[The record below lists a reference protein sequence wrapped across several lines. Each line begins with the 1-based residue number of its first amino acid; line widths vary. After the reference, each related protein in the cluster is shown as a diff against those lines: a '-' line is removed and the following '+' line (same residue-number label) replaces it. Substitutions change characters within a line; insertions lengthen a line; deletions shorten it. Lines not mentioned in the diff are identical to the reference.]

1 MKILWILITSNIT
14 FTLLVALYKYDLEEL
29 DNAEA
34 LRKTTLSVLADLPP
48 AWQSYFVKIGGKDV
62 NNTKTNKGLRNEKV
76 LVSHINT
83 KECNEPPIFFRQLW
97 VTTQKEPTSKP
108 I

>member
-14 FTLLVALYKYDLEEL
+14 FTLSVALYKYDLEEL

-34 LRKTTLSVLADLPP
+34 LRKTTVGLLP

-108 I
+108 IW